1 MLGSFDGDKITIEEI
16 HRFPNDPVLVNGTL
30 YWDVY
35 RIFFEIK
42 QAIIKA
48 LEIGDFES
56 IGIDTWGVDFGLI
69 REDGSLVECPVHHRD
84 ARTKGL
90 MAEAFDRMPRERFYS
105 ITGIQFMELN
115 TVFQLWSIVTKRPE
129 LLDQAD
135 TVLLM
140 PDLLNFF
147 LTGVKKT
154 EYSIATTTQLLRA
167 KSGTWAGEVFDVF
180 GIPER
185 LVTDIIPSGTLLGSL
200 RPEICQEL
208 ECPPVKVVAVA
219 GHDTQ
224 CAVVAIPSSE
234 KDFLFISSGTWT
246 LFGTEIDRPILNE
259 KSASLNLT
267 NEGGYGGKITFLKNI
282 IGLWLIQESRRQWKR
297 EGKDYSFTD
306 LAEMARGAEGFKSY
320 IDPDDPDFMVPGNI
334 PRRIQEYCRRTDQDV
349 PSTVPEIAR
358 CVYQSLALKYRW
370 ALEEIEACT
379 ERRYE
384 CLHMVGGG
392 VQDSFL
398 CQLTANACS
407 RPVIAGPVEATV
419 LGNIAVQ
426 MITLGSIPDIA
437 EARRLI
443 ADSNPLASYEPQDVE
458 RWNESYAKFLSACG
472 IAQEAVKC

>member
-16 HRFPNDPVLVNGTL
+16 HRFPNDPVLMNGTL

-42 QAIIKA
+42 QAIVKA
-48 LEIGDFES
+48 LESGDFES
-56 IGIDTWGVDFGLI
+56 IGIDTWGVDFGLL

-84 ARTKGL
+84 ARTRNL
-90 MAEAFDRMPRERFYS
+90 MDEAFGKMPREHFYA

-115 TVFQLWSIVTKRPE
+115 TVFQLWSIVRNRGH
-129 LLDQAD
+129 LLDQAS
-135 TVLLM
+135 TMLMM
-140 PDLLNFF
+140 PDLFNFF

-154 EYSIATTTQLLRA
+154 EYSIATTTQLLAA
-167 KSGTWAGEVFDVF
+167 KTGSWSSEILETF
-180 GIPER
+180 GIPARIATE
-185 LVTDIIPSGTLLGSL
+185 IIPSGTLLGSL
-200 RPEICQEL
+200 RQEICQEL

-224 CAVVAIPSSE
+224 CAVVAIPSHE

-246 LFGTEIDRPILNE
+246 LFGTEIDKPILNE
-259 KSASLNLT
+259 KSAALNLT

-297 EGKDYSFTD
+297 EGKDFSYTD
-306 LAEMARGAEGFKSY
+306 LAEMARGAEGFRSY
-320 IDPDDPDFMVPGNI
+320 IDPDDPDFMIPGNI
-334 PRRIQEYCRRTDQDV
+334 PRRIQEYCRRTNQEV
-349 PSTVPEIAR
+349 PATIPEIAR

-370 ALEEIEACT
+370 ALGEIEACT
-379 ERRYE
+379 GRRYAS
-384 CLHMVGGG
+384 LHMVGGG

-398 CQLTANACS
+398 CQLTANACGL
-407 RPVIAGPVEATV
+407 PLAAGPVEATV

-426 MITLGSIPDIA
+426 MMTLGSIRDIA

-443 ADSNPLASYEPQDVE
+443 SDSNPIASYEPQDIE
-458 RWNESYAKFLSACG
+458 QWNEAYAVFLSACG
-472 IAQEAVKC
+472 I